1 MEPNSRCRSNG
12 DSDLFQS
19 HLLPGVKLRHIQNFS
34 GLSSLLS
41 PTNFECLRCLSGVHS
56 VNSICAT
63 SPGLSHTQFF
73 ISSLVK
79 AHSVRFF
86 SGRLANGQ
94 ELTPAFRL
102 AFRTRLR
109 VLLHLPIAISLI
121 RGKDCYGPRN
131 LSPCHFLAASQ
142 SFKTN
147 RER

>member
-63 SPGLSHTQFF
+63 SSGLSHTQFF

-79 AHSVRFF
+79 AHWVRFF
-86 SGRLANGQ
+86 SGRLLNGQ
-94 ELTPAFRL
+94 VSISSPLNLL
-102 AFRTRLR
+102 ATSRRTCGTKPFRT
-109 VLLHLPIAISLI
+109 
-121 RGKDCYGPRN
+121 
-131 LSPCHFLAASQ
+131 LAA
-142 SFKTN
+142 
-147 RER
+147 